1 MEIGLSL
8 QTGFSENAMNFL
20 NCLYFSF
27 VTFTTLGYGDL
38 HSVGITKAF
47 ATIEAFTGVFML
59 ALFVLT
65 MGRKMMR

>member
-1 MEIGLSL
+1 
-8 QTGFSENAMNFL
+8 MNFL

-38 HSVGITKAF
+38 HPVGITKTF